1 MTGRCHF
8 VFALLGYW
16 RSEIAKGFADLLTF
30 GLRFARIRE
39 ELKLI
44 YSVFSYSGNGL
55 PSF

>member
-1 MTGRCHF
+1 MNGRRNF

-39 ELKLI
+39 EFKLI